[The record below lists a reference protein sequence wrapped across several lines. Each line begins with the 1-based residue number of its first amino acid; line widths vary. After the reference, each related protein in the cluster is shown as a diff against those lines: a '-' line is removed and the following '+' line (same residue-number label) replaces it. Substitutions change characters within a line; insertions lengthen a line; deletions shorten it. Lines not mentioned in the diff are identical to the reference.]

1 MFGIINYKMYLV
13 SCVILSLIP
22 GSDTMF
28 ILGQSIANDRKT
40 GMFSVL
46 GMGTGILIHT
56 MFVSLGLSALLQNSP
71 IAFNMVKVL
80 GAGYLLFLGIKSF
93 MSKSSVLSNELE
105 GEKGTARKA
114 FFQGMITNVL
124 NPKVALFFLSLL
136 PQFVNSEKNYGV
148 FTFIL
153 LGLTSFACSTIWGMV
168 LSFSASS
175 VGGFLKKKRGFS
187 KIINKISGSIFIV
200 LGLSLLRTKLK

>member
-40 GMFSVL
+40 GIFSVL

-71 IAFNMVKVL
+71 ITFNMVKVL

-114 FFQGMITNVL
+114 YFQGMITNVL

-136 PQFVNSEKNYGV
+136 PQFVNSEKNYAV

-153 LGLTSFACSTIWGMV
+153 LGLTSFACSTIWGMA
-168 LSFSASS
+168 LFFFCLIC
-175 VGGFLKKKRGFS
+175 GR
-187 KIINKISGSIFIV
+187 IS
-200 LGLSLLRTKLK
+200 

>member
-28 ILGQSIANDRKT
+28 ILGQSIANDRKM
-40 GMFSVL
+40 GIFSVL

-114 FFQGMITNVL
+114 YFQGMITNVL

-136 PQFVNSEKNYGV
+136 PQFVNSEQNYGV

-153 LGLTSFACSTIWGMV
+153 LGLTSFACSTIWGMI
-168 LSFSASS
+168 LSFSASF
-175 VGGFLKKKRGFS
+175 VGEFLKKKRGFS